1 MVTSRPYNILMKRS
15 PVVVIALCFSIAGVF
30 AFEVPSIAPKALKE
44 TQDPG
49 QVQAH
54 ADAAKK
60 NAEGEKSPVVP
71 EDWIKRIQELAKKN
85 SHRESM
91 PVEHCRFVFKKDG
104 SLANI
109 EMVIPTNAIRTPNNA
124 DQNHKVCSVEFDAKK
139 GGKLKLSDEK
149 QVEGPDL
156 RELFGIDQLPIV
168 CQELVALRKFQRA
181 FAANGLKYTLEGYV
195 ILAPDEKSW
204 IWDVGPSE
212 EQMPNIIYSMYYYP
226 STGEL
231 HSTSIDNPK
240 VKQKVEAAAR
250 AAGFHIIYVKTMND
264 R

>member
-1 MVTSRPYNILMKRS
+1 MKL
-15 PVVVIALCFSIAGVF
+15 VVGIALCLSIASVV
-30 AFEVPSIAPKALKE
+30 AFEVPSIEPKALKE
-44 TQDPG
+44 TQDPA

-60 NAEGEKSPVVP
+60 NAQGETSPVVP
-71 EDWIKRIQELAKKN
+71 DDWINQIQELAKKN

-109 EMVIPTNAIRTPNNA
+109 EMVIPTNATRTPNNA

-139 GGKLKLSDEK
+139 GSKLKLSDEK

-156 RELFGIDQLPIV
+156 REIFGVDQLPII
-168 CQELVALRKFQRA
+168 CQELVELRKFQRA
-181 FAANGLKYTLEGYV
+181 FTANGLKYTLEGYV
-195 ILAPDEKSW
+195 TLAPDEKSW

-226 STGEL
+226 ITGEL
-231 HSTSIDNPK
+231 RSTSIDDAK
-240 VKQKVEAAAR
+240 VKKKVEAAAKT
-250 AAGFHIIYVKTMND
+250 AGFHITYVKTMND